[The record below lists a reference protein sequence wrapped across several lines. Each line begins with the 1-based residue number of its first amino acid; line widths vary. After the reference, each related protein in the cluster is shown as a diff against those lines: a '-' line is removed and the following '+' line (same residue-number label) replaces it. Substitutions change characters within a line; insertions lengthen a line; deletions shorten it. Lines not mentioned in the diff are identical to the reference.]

1 METKQAMIVN
11 YERVIGQIK
20 VDLMKLEEDKKFLK
34 KRLKQLEKELKELE
48 DDNMCNNLVLK
59 TFKKLDDKTIK
70 FINKFVKFLGE

>member
-34 KRLKQLEKELKELE
+34 KRLKQLEKELEELYGNKRAE
-48 DDNMCNNLVLK
+48 D
-59 TFKKLDDKTIK
+59 
-70 FINKFVKFLGE
+70 